1 MGEFGKSLK
10 KLVSKKELQR
20 TMEECYLVG
29 AGEFQKDFFSYKERE
44 FLIAVDGGYTYLK
57 ELGIK
62 PHIAIGDFDSLKE
75 MGMSEKEIEKEGLTV
90 KRLPCEKDETDVFSA
105 LSYGLELGKREFHIY
120 GGLGGRLD
128 HSMANIQ
135 CLNYLKSQDAFGYLY
150 GIKTILT
157 VVEEES
163 LSFRREAKGFF
174 SLFAMD
180 EKVQGITLE
189 GVKYPLSNAVLT
201 NEYPLGVSNEFI
213 GERAVITVGKGRA
226 LLIFPYM
233 EGGFWIRRKDG

>member
-1 MGEFGKSLK
+1 M
-10 KLVSKKELQR
+10 
-20 TMEECYLVG
+20 
-29 AGEFQKDFFSYKERE
+29 
-44 FLIAVDGGYTYLK
+44 
-57 ELGIK
+57 
-62 PHIAIGDFDSLKE
+62 
-75 MGMSEKEIEKEGLTV
+75 
-90 KRLPCEKDETDVFSA
+90 
-105 LSYGLELGKREFHIY
+105 
-120 GGLGGRLD
+120 
-128 HSMANIQ
+128 
-135 CLNYLKSQDAFGYLY
+135 
-150 GIKTILT
+150 KTILT

>member
-1 MGEFGKSLK
+1 
-10 KLVSKKELQR
+10 
-20 TMEECYLVG
+20 MEQCYLVG
-29 AGEFQKDFFSYKERE
+29 AGEFEKKFFSYKDGEL
-44 FLIAVDGGYTYLK
+44 LIAVDGGYVYLK
-57 ELGIK
+57 ELGAK
-62 PHIAIGDFDSLKE
+62 PHIAIGDFDSLEE
-75 MGMSEKEIEKEGLTV
+75 MGIGQEEMKKEGLEI
-90 KRLPCEKDETDVFSA
+90 KRLPCEKDETDIFSA

-128 HSMANIQ
+128 HSIANIQ

-150 GIKTILT
+150 GIKNILT

-163 LSFRREAKGFF
+163 LSFKKETVGYF

-180 EKVQGITLE
+180 EKIEGVTLE

-201 NEYPLGVSNEFI
+201 NEYPMGVSNEFI
-213 GERAVITVGKGRA
+213 GERAVVKVGKGRA

-233 EGGFWIRRKDG
+233 DREFWIRRK